1 MKKMKKPICFV
12 IMGYGLK
19 TDHETGK
26 KYDLNKTYSNIIKPA
41 AEAAGFQCVRGDEIV
56 ESGLIDKSMY
66 TMLVY
71 ADLVIADI
79 STYNPNALYELG
91 VRHAAKPFLTIIMK
105 EEEGSIAFDLNHIKV
120 FKYKHLGEDIGKS
133 EAERCVKKLKEL
145 IETVTKSQQIDSPL
159 FEFIGSIK
167 PHIIDYE
174 EYITIIRD
182 LTQLSD
188 SIYTL
193 VEHARNEMDNS
204 NFIEAIKLWQRAC
217 NLVPN
222 ENYFVQQLALGTYKS
237 KTPSITVALTDALNI
252 IQTLNPDDTNDPE
265 TLGITGAIYK
275 RLWEQTNDVEN
286 LKRAIKY
293 YKKGFQI
300 NSDYYTGE
308 NYATCLLLL
317 SDFDANTDVKTYC
330 KIEAKQTYTE
340 IYSSLKELIESGEH
354 ENRNDKKWIFASYSN
369 CSLLLDQLK
378 EATEYELKFKELTK
392 VDWELETFEKTKR
405 SINKIKK
412 P

>member
-1 MKKMKKPICFV
+1 MKTKKPICFV
-12 IMGYGLK
+12 IMGYGIK

-91 VRHAAKPFLTIIMK
+91 VRHAAKPYSTIIMK
-105 EEEGSIAFDLNHIKV
+105 EEEGSIAFDLNHNKV

-133 EAERCVKKLKEL
+133 EAERCVKHLKEL
-145 IETVTKSQQIDSPL
+145 IETVSKNQEVDSPL

-167 PHIIDYE
+167 PHIIDPD
-174 EYITIIRD
+174 EYIAIIKD
-182 LTQLSD
+182 LTKLSD
-188 SIYTL
+188 SVYTL
-193 VEHARNEMDNS
+193 VEHARDEMDNS
-204 NFIEAIKLWQRAC
+204 NFIEAVKLWERVSK
-217 NLVPN
+217 LVPN
-222 ENYFVQQLALGTYKS
+222 ETYFVQQHALATYKS
-237 KTPSITVALTDALNI
+237 KIPSVNVALTDALNI
-252 IQTLNPDDTNDPE
+252 IQTINPEETNDPE

-275 RLWEQTNDVEN
+275 RIWEDTGDKEN
-286 LKRAIKY
+286 LIRAIKY

-308 NYATCLLLL
+308 NYAICLLLMA
-317 SDFDANTDVKTYC
+317 DNEVDENEKVYY
-330 KIEAKQTYTE
+330 KIEAKRTYSE
-340 IYSSLKELIESGEH
+340 IVNYLKEIIEVGEH
-354 ENRNDKKWIFASYSN
+354 EKRSDLKWIYASYSN
-369 CSLLLDQLK
+369 CNLLLGNNGEAEKYEGFFLK
-378 EATEYELKFKELTK
+378 QTK
-392 VDWELETFEKTKR
+392 VDWEKETFNKTKNLI
-405 SINKIKK
+405 INALSK
-412 P
+412 

>member
-1 MKKMKKPICFV
+1 MKKPICFV

-26 KYDLNKTYSNIIKPA
+26 KYDLDKTYTNIIKPA

-56 ESGLIDKSMY
+56 ESGKIDKSMY

-91 VRHAAKPFLTIIMK
+91 IRHAAKPFSTIIMK
-105 EEEGSIAFDLNHIKV
+105 EEEGSIAFDLNHIKI

-133 EAERCVKKLKEL
+133 EAERCIDQLKKL
-145 IETVTKSQQIDSPL
+145 IETVTSNTKIDSPL

-167 PHIIDYE
+167 PHSIDPE
-174 EYITIIRD
+174 EYKSIIRD
-182 LTQLSD
+182 LTEIST
-188 SIYTL
+188 SIYTI
-193 VEHARNEMDNS
+193 VEHARNEMDS
-204 NFIEAIKLWQRAC
+204 GNFTEAKKLWQRAC
-217 NLVPN
+217 ELVTN
-222 ENYFVQQLALGTYKS
+222 ESYFVQQMALATYKS
-237 KTPSITVALTDALNI
+237 ELPSKAVALTDALCI
-252 IQTLNPDDTNDPE
+252 IQTLNPDETNDPE

-275 RLWEQTNDVEN
+275 RLWEESYDLEN

-300 NSDYYTGE
+300 NGDYYTGE

-317 SDFDANTDVKTYC
+317 SNQESDLDEKTYC
-330 KIEAKQTYTE
+330 KIEAKRTYQE
-340 IYSSLKELIESGEH
+340 IYDRLKDIIDRGDHEH
-354 ENRNDKKWIFASYSN
+354 RNDKRWIYASLSN
-369 CSLLLDQLK
+369 CSLFLNHIEEQ
-378 EATEYELKFKELTK
+378 EEFEIKFRNSTI
-392 VDWELETFEKTKR
+392 VDWEMESFQKTKKFLEQNR
-405 SINKIKK
+405 KF
-412 P
+412 